1 DLVDD
6 DEHRLVAVLQLAQ
19 VALVQHVVG
28 VLLRVDDPDQ
38 QVDERQE
45 PVDELGVAGRDRGVV
60 GQVEQHEAAQVGLVG
75 AGERRVAQEAPL
87 AGGVEEA
94 GPGGARRTPDA
105 RGGLRRRRPDDADVG
120 ARGPGEGVEQGGLAG
135 AGPPDERDDGVV
147 DAELEALDDP
157 HEIGAGAVAH
167 LAVETAARPV
177 DGVTDLLHPSAQLGP
192 HLTGHTYSRSS
203 LARNRSRVAA
213 SDGSTSMSS
222 RALRNSSASAATAA
236 AAHSARSSRIR
247 AAAAVPASPSSRCTA
262 REAPST
268 PAAADST

>member
-1 DLVDD
+1 G
-6 DEHRLVAVLQLAQ
+6 ELAG
-19 VALVQHVVG
+19 A
-28 VLLRVDDPDQ
+28 
-38 QVDERQE
+38 RQR
-45 PVDELGVAGRDRGVV
+45 AGRR
-60 GQVEQHEAAQVGLVG
+60 
-75 AGERRVAQEAPL
+75 
-87 AGGVEEA
+87 
-94 GPGGARRTPDA
+94 ARHA

-120 ARGPGEGVEQGGLAG
+120 EREPGEGVEHRGLAG

-147 DAELEALDDP
+147 DAELESLDDP
-157 HEIGAGAVAH
+157 HEVGAGAVAH

-268 PAAADST
+268 PAAADSTRWLISMPDSGSDAVSSIVRSPTTSRHSRNSRSRRSLRAVLVTSGVTSAASW